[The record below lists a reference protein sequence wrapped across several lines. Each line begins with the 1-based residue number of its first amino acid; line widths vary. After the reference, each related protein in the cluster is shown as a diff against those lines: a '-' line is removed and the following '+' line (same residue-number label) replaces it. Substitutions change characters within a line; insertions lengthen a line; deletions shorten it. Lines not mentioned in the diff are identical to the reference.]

1 MNFNVGK
8 IYIRPKNFITYR
20 TIGAEYYAQMRKKMI
35 ERYNNKRERIFV
47 QKEPKMNFVVGY
59 GSFQNMDKIKWSPA
73 SYVVEDKKAVE
84 MKAVSVVKKDS
95 SSEDEWVDI
104 KKSLWFIEVM
114 HFHVIGH
121 STSDETLNAWNAPES
136 IISDFFHFIDD
147 MNTQKI
153 VGRYHYKNVPER
165 VSYPIWERINVII
178 DMEASNST
186 YGEDCSFY

>member
-8 IYIRPKNFITYR
+8 IYIRPQNFITYR

-47 QKEPKMNFVVGY
+47 QKAPKMNFVVGY

-73 SYVVEDKKAVE
+73 SYVVEEKKAIE

-104 KKSLWFIEVM
+104 KKSL
-114 HFHVIGH
+114 
-121 STSDETLNAWNAPES
+121 
-136 IISDFFHFIDD
+136 
-147 MNTQKI
+147 
-153 VGRYHYKNVPER
+153 
-165 VSYPIWERINVII
+165 
-178 DMEASNST
+178 
-186 YGEDCSFY
+186 